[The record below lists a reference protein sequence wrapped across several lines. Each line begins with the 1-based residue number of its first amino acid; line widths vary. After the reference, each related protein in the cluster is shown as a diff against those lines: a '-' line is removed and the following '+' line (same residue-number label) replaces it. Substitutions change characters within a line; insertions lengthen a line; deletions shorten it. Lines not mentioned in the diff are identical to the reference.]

1 MDITF
6 QVTVQYCSSPK
17 QKQCSVEDV
26 SGGEC
31 KEQYCIITCFVTFPK
46 KVAFGFV
53 DLLSIDTVVFC
64 FSTVYLFYYL
74 WFFIL

>member
-1 MDITF
+1 M
-6 QVTVQYCSSPK
+6 QYCSLPK

-31 KEQYCIITCFVTFPK
+31 KVQCCKEQYCIITCFVTFPK
-46 KVAFGFV
+46 KIAFGFV
-53 DLLSIDTVVFC
+53 NLLRIDIVVFC
-64 FSTVYLFYYL
+64 FSNLYLSYYL